1 MGCWLLHDADT
12 ASFALHWR
20 TRLLKVLGLR
30 RFADPLLIE
39 LALAL
44 LCADDRYV
52 RVVDVTVELLS
63 VLSREHEL
71 FLHVFIF
78 ACVFNWW
85 SNLRLRK

>member
-1 MGCWLLHDADT
+1 MCSWLLHDADT
-12 ASFALHWR
+12 ASFSLHRR
-20 TRLLKVLGLR
+20 TRLLIVVSLR
-30 RFADPLLIE
+30 RFANPLLVE

-44 LCADDRYV
+44 LCADDRHV

-78 ACVFNWW
+78 ASVFNW
-85 SNLRLRK
+85 SNLWLRK